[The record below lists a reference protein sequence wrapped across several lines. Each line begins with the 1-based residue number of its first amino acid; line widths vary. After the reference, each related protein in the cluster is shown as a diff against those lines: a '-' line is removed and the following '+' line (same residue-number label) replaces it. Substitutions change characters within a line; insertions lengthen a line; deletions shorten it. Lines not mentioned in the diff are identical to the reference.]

1 MSSISSY
8 LNSSAINSEISIVE
22 KRLEA
27 PITALN
33 NQGASDKAIISSWGS
48 ISGAVSSLS
57 DALSSIENLST
68 ISNRAVTSSEAS
80 VATASV
86 SNSALAGD
94 YNLTSISLAKGQEIY
109 SGLVGGAGGTLS
121 GGAGDMVL
129 ALKSGKSE
137 TISLGSGSLTLSDLA
152 SAINKQAGGVKAT
165 VVTSTDGSRLVLN
178 SSGTGSG
185 AAFSVSGTG
194 ALAQFAYSS
203 ADAGHDVKVQNA
215 VDATLN
221 LNGIPI
227 TSATNTLSSAV
238 AGMTISL
245 VGSGAA
251 DLSVSS
257 APGNLADNLGQ
268 VASSLNAAI
277 AAISAET
284 KFVSKTAGSSTTS
297 SAAPLMGNYS
307 ADSLKNNLMSAV
319 STLEASGVTANQ
331 IGLSISST
339 GKISFSSASFA
350 TAYAKNPT
358 SVGSLVSGLYNTLK
372 TITASAIGTAKSGS
386 AAGDTGFI
394 ASATD
399 SLNASINAIEQQVTQ
414 ISAQASASL
423 KSLSSEYT
431 MAEDKASSAS
441 VTDAYLNIFLGNSN
455 SSAS

>member
-33 NQGASDKAIISSWGS
+33 DQSTADKATISAWGS

-57 DALSSIENLST
+57 DALSSIENIST
-68 ISNRAVTSSEAS
+68 ITNRAVTSSEAS

-109 SGLVGGAGGTLS
+109 SGLVSGTGGTLS
-121 GGAGDMVL
+121 GGAGDMVI
-129 ALKSGKSE
+129 AMKSGKSE

-152 SAINKQAGGVKAT
+152 SSINKQAGGVKAT

-203 ADAGHDVKVQNA
+203 ADAGSDVRVQSA
-215 VDATLN
+215 VNATLN

-227 TSATNTLSSAV
+227 TSDTNTLSSAV
-238 AGMTISL
+238 SGMTISL

-257 APGNLADNLGQ
+257 APGNLSGNVGQ

-284 KFVSKTAGSSTTS
+284 KFVSTKSGSSTTS

-307 ADSLKNNLMSAV
+307 ADSLKNNLMNAV

-350 TAYAKNPT
+350 SAYAKTPT
-358 SVGSLVSGLYNTLK
+358 QVGRLVSDLYNTLK
-372 TITASAIGTAKSGS
+372 TVTASAIGSAKSGS
-386 AAGDTGFI
+386 SKGMSGFI
-394 ASATD
+394 PSATD
-399 SLNASINAIEQQVTQ
+399 SLNESINAIETQVTQ
-414 ISAQASASL
+414 ISTQASATL

-431 MAEDKASSAS
+431 VAEDKASSAS
-441 VTDAYLNIFLGNSN
+441 ITDAYLSIFLGNSN